1 MIGVSE
7 HLLVL
12 QTVTRE
18 QTGEYRCQ
26 VTMDTPPFQFIQ
38 SSSHLTVMVLPERH
52 PVISGIKKIPY
63 LPGDKLKINCTSSP
77 SFPAAHLSWLI
88 NHKSVDRWMVT
99 SYVSTSSKDGLESSS
114 LGLSFL
120 VLPEHFQGEEQ
131 ELWVTCR
138 ASMPSIKG
146 VELPIERTMMLG
158 TIKLHHFHGGWVA
171 SRGMCWGKLSR
182 ILLLVMIM
190 IKAPLL

>member
-1 MIGVSE
+1 MIRSSE

-52 PVISGIKKIPY
+52 PVISGLKRNPY
-63 LPGDKLKINCTSSP
+63 LPGDKLNINCTSSP
-77 SFPAAHLSWLI
+77 SFPAARLTWLI
-88 NHKSVDRWMVT
+88 NHKPVDRWMVT
-99 SYVSTSSKDGLESSS
+99 SYVTTGFHEGLERST

-138 ASMPSIKG
+138 ATMPSIKG
-146 VELPIERTMMLG
+146 LELPIERSMMLG
-158 TIKLHHFHGGWVA
+158 TIKLHHYHGGLVA
-171 SRGMCWGKLSR
+171 SQGMLWGKMSR
-182 ILLLVMIM
+182 ILLLVMII
-190 IKAPLL
+190 IKAPL